1 MATIFKNKETLDNR
15 QVVKISLFIVLLP
28 FLAYLDQS
36 RPFTYLHGVNLFFFL
51 LIMLFIY
58 VMLLLGE
65 KLLVKIEI
73 DEGTNV
79 LTFTI
84 KERFY
89 KPYKIRFQPESFSF
103 EHKMLRGQKPMKR
116 ITLKDDKKTF
126 QISRRLELTNREV
139 NNILFVL
146 ENHYPDNNCQTD

>member
-1 MATIFKNKETLDNR
+1 MVTIFENKEMLDNSLVIR
-15 QVVKISLFIVLLP
+15 IILFIIFLP

-36 RPFTYLHGVNLFFFL
+36 RPFTYLNGFSLFFFL
-51 LIMLFIY
+51 LIVLFIY

-73 DEGTNV
+73 DEETDV
-79 LTFTI
+79 LTFTL

-103 EHKMLRGQKPMKR
+103 DHKMLRGQKPMKR
-116 ITLKDDKKTF
+116 ITIHDDKKTF
-126 QISRRLELTNREV
+126 KISRRLELSNREV
-139 NNILFVL
+139 NNILLIL
-146 ENHYPDNNCQTD
+146 ESHYPNNYTYKD